1 MANRKNNKEFYEC
14 FSYKQ
19 YKYLIA
25 MGFTPEYSNTHRR
38 TGKRFW
44 VYRKTVQF
52 ELALKA
58 WSVIKS
64 GSYIENK
71 KVATSNSY

>member
-1 MANRKNNKEFYEC
+1 MTTKQKVEKKYYEC

-25 MGFTPEYSNTHRR
+25 MGFTPERSDIHKT

-44 VYRKTVQF
+44 VYRITAKLQV
-52 ELALKA
+52 ALKA
-58 WSVIKS
+58 WSVIKADN
-64 GSYIENK
+64 YIEK
-71 KVATSNSY
+71 